1 MISPSGPKGIRSVV
15 YFNGTISKQITS
27 NLNLICNLGIG
38 NSLSAYNGTVYVCCY
53 IGTLEIPHT
62 EIFFDFFF
70 DFFYDF
76 CLIYSSILNN
86 IFNIF
91 FNYIIF
97 YCIFI
102 FLILKKILLY
112 FLLFTLFEISN
123 FYFIFEKLINDF
135 LLENSDKILN

>member
-62 EIFFDFFF
+62 EIFF